1 MSSGRGARGNKG
13 FSNKAKSG
21 SKAATSRW
29 QQSVEKAKLERAPHR
44 RKRGKK
50 R

>member
-1 MSSGRGARGNKG
+1 MSSRKGNRGFA
-13 FSNKAKSG
+13 NKAKSG

-29 QQSVEKAKLERAPHR
+29 QQSAARAKLSPPKPD
-44 RKRGKK
+44 RKAGKK

>member
-1 MSSGRGARGNKG
+1 MSSHKGNRG

-21 SKAATSRW
+21 SNAATSRW
-29 QQSVEKAKLERAPHR
+29 QQSAARAKLSPPKPD
-44 RKRGKK
+44 RKAGKK